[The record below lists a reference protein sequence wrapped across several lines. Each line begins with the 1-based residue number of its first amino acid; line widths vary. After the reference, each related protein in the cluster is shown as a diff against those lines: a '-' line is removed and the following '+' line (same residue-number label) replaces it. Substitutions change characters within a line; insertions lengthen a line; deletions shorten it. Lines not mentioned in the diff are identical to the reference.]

1 MQTRLPFVQEFEFV
15 PTHAFRG
22 RFEEIEIIFVPTFDY
37 VDVYFELDR
46 RGTWFDEAFDL
57 SERMVYARITA
68 EQLDCSPED
77 VARDLEGFFSQ
88 YVR

>member
-1 MQTRLPFVQEFEFV
+1 
-15 PTHAFRG
+15 
-22 RFEEIEIIFVPTFDY
+22 
-37 VDVYFELDR
+37 
-46 RGTWFDEAFDL
+46 
-57 SERMVYARITA
+57 MVYARITA